1 MKTLSPE
8 HKAKMQA
15 GRLFKA
21 QNAQSDNAKTATKT
35 IISADPA
42 GDSLLHPQ
50 SQKKLKSMPEHCR
63 NTYRLAMTG
72 KRRNAAIK
80 SACVE
85 CMGYNRAD
93 VPGCTS
99 HGCPLYP
106 YRPGANR

>member
-1 MKTLSPE
+1 MTMTPE
-8 HKAKMQA
+8 HRAKMNA
-15 GRLFKA
+15 AREKA
-21 QNAQSDNAKTATKT
+21 ISQRIKSPKTSAKT

-42 GDSLLHPQ
+42 LDSLLHPQ
-50 SQKKLKSMPEHCR
+50 AQKKLKSMPEHCR

-85 CMGYNRAD
+85 CMGYNRAE

-99 HGCPLYP
+99 HGCALYP